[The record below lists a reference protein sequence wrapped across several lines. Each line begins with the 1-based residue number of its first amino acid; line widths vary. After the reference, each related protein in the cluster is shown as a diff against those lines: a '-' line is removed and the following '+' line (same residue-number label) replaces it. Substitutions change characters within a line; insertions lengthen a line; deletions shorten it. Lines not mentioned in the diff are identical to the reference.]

1 MRQAAPAGLIVLPLA
16 LLAGSLALVATAAH
30 APAADGSGRVELEL
44 AGVLPMA
51 EAPAGVLVLRV
62 KGSDTILPLVVPDGR
77 AFEARGARGGDGGL
91 LGRAIE
97 ALGAR
102 VAEVEIERAE
112 ESSAGARVRLA
123 QGGKD
128 VELRAV
134 PSESIALALAAGVPI
149 LARRRLVEEAGLTPE
164 DLARAQAAQARV
176 APLRL

>member
-16 LLAGSLALVATAAH
+16 LLAGSLAVVATAAH
-30 APAADGSGRVELEL
+30 APAADGAARVELEL

-77 AFEARGARGGDGGL
+77 AFQAHGGGGDGGL

-97 ALGAR
+97 ALGGR

-164 DLARAQAAQARV
+164 DLARAHAAQTRAS
-176 APLRL
+176 PLRL